1 MENKRIQVKVN
12 LPEEQLEIP
21 FNAPPP
27 TPFTDPNEE
36 TIDLPI
42 VATKPLGKDGKL
54 LVTFANGKQGIFKPA
69 RAERLNAVN
78 VGHGNPNKR
87 GIRGP
92 ENWIW
97 HWHEA
102 QVDKLGDHF
111 VLRYGS
117 ARDSSYADWLP
128 VAGVGPRSGS
138 IFSVEFI
145 VDRNRDD
152 LKDVVEYVIREL
164 DFYLTE
170 VGGPDPWGYA
180 KYHCTTAADAYSMV
194 HWEFNKGVS
203 SEVEQQAPRE
213 LQAAVFGHR

>member
-1 MENKRIQVKVN
+1 MENKENPKIKEEPRQQD
-12 LPEEQLEIP
+12 LP
-21 FNAPPP
+21 FKTVSP

-36 TIDLPI
+36 TINLPI
-42 VATKPLGKDGKL
+42 VASKPLGKDGKR
-54 LVTFANGKQGIFKPA
+54 LVTFANGQQGIFKPA
-69 RAERLNAVN
+69 RAERLD
-78 VGHGNPNKR
+78 VGRPGKPNNSR
-87 GIRGP
+87 GIKGP
-92 ENWIW
+92 ENWVW

-102 QVDKLGDHF
+102 PVDSLGDHF

-117 ARDSSYADWLP
+117 ARDSSYAEWLP
-128 VAGVGPRSGS
+128 VARIGPPSGS
-138 IFSVEFI
+138 IFAVEFLI
-145 VDRNRDD
+145 DRSLDD

-203 SEVEQQAPRE
+203 SESINGQM
-213 LQAAVFGHR
+213 